1 MAGPAHE
8 LLKRVIVILAL
19 SLALGFGGLYLAA
32 GGALFR
38 VDTYRVQDPSFPIFL
53 VFLTA
58 LIGQWSVPAFKIQLL
73 CMSQGISMPYRP
85 ALYTH
90 LVAVF
95 GAAITPNN
103 TGGVPTTVAALGRL
117 GVPLGKGIG
126 VIVQIFVLD
135 LIFFSWTTP
144 LGIGYLIYSRTI
156 HLPVSAN
163 ILAFAAVVLA
173 IAAAVILTRYPR
185 VIVRL
190 ILTMAKWPLFRRFD
204 SGMLKAARDYYR
216 SANAYLNMP
225 ASTWLVLHLV
235 TAIGWI
241 SGFVILWVL
250 LHLYGIG
257 ASLLTTLA
265 LLSSITL
272 ISNFIPTPGGSGFIE
287 AAVSLSVGAGAGSIA
302 AAVLVWR
309 LTSFYL
315 IFLLGPPAG
324 WLLYLSPPVVFPKG
338 SETTPKREPEKRL

>member
-1 MAGPAHE
+1 MAGPARE
-8 LLKRVIVILAL
+8 LLKRIIVMLAL
-19 SLALGFGGLYLAA
+19 SLGLGLGGLYLAA
-32 GGALFR
+32 GALFR
-38 VDTYRVQDPSFPIFL
+38 ADTYRIQEPSFSIFL
-53 VFLTA
+53 VFLAA
-58 LIGQWSVPAFKIQLL
+58 LIMQWSAPAVKIQLL

-90 LVAVF
+90 LVGVF

-103 TGGVPTTVAALGRL
+103 AGGVPTTVAALGRL

-135 LIFFSWTTP
+135 LIFFSWTAP
-144 LGIGYLIYSRTI
+144 LGIGYLIYSGTI
-156 HLPVSAN
+156 HLPVISN
-163 ILAFAAVVLA
+163 ILAFAAVILA

-204 SGMLKAARDYYR
+204 SRMLKAARDYYR

-225 ASTWLVLHLV
+225 VSYWLTLHLV

-241 SGFVILWVL
+241 SGFVVLWAL
-250 LHLYGIG
+250 LQLYGIG
-257 ASLLTTLA
+257 AGLLTTLA

-287 AAVSLSVGAGAGSIA
+287 AAVSLSVGTGVGSVA

-309 LTSFYL
+309 LASFYL
-315 IFLLGPPAG
+315 IFVLGPPAG

-338 SETTPKREPEKRL
+338 SETTRKPAPEKRL